1 MWYLISALVLIMI
14 LLLLIAPVTVH
25 ISYELDERDDLV
37 PNTTLN
43 LATPGTGVSMS
54 FLWGLFKLRLRLS
67 SIRLVFGKFA
77 PIFKMRAR
85 LAKRSGDVI
94 DEESTII
101 SAIRVIDLLKQM
113 MNIYRATKPAFL
125 YLLSKIKLHQFSW
138 CTRLG
143 MYEADQTGLAVGL
156 LWALKSNSTAYI
168 YSRLSKP
175 KPKPRLE
182 IIPVFDTRALTIHLN
197 CVFSLRPGQVLL
209 SGIMTVWFYL
219 INRKKIFM
227 HNQG

>member
-1 MWYLISALVLIMI
+1 MWYLISALVLIFI

-25 ISYELDERDDLV
+25 IRYELDERDDLV

-43 LATPGTGVSMS
+43 FSSPGTGISVS
-54 FLWGLFKLRLRLS
+54 FFWGLFKLRLRLS
-67 SIRLVFGKFA
+67 SISLVFGKFA
-77 PIFKMRAR
+77 PIFEMRAR
-85 LAKRSGDVI
+85 LAKRSGDAI
-94 DEESTII
+94 AKESTII
-101 SAIRVIDLLKQM
+101 SANRVLELLQQM
-113 MNIYRATKPAFL
+113 MNIYRATKPAFR
-125 YLLSKIKLHQFSW
+125 YLLSKLQLHQFSW

-156 LWALKSNSTAYI
+156 LWALKSNSTAYL
-168 YSRLSKP
+168 YRCLSKP

-182 IIPVFDTRALTIHLN
+182 IIPVFDARALAIHLN